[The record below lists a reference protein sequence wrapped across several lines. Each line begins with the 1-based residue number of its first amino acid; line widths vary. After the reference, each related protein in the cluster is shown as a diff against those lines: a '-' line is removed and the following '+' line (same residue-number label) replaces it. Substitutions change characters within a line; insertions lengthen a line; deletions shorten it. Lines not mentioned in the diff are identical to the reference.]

1 MARCKKPIKCFMYGA
16 LAQQMTNIG
25 LISHNPRYDNRLYC
39 RRISPLRKTFFYRQ
53 IHFTLLIPEA
63 LDRKIRLMQYE
74 ENHAATN
81 ILLHSIGKVLWFPIT
96 HPSDPHR
103 HNIFSSFYFPRTQM
117 VLTKTL
123 CCVSV
128 QFKRKRSEP
137 KLVCLYDVVS
147 GNCKSYEWQNTSK
160 HFNEN

>member
-39 RRISPLRKTFFYRQ
+39 RRISSLRKTFFYRQ

-128 QFKRKRSEP
+128 
-137 KLVCLYDVVS
+137 
-147 GNCKSYEWQNTSK
+147 
-160 HFNEN
+160 